1 MFPFLLPAGRRQ
13 RGAVAV
19 IAAIALPILIGF
31 AGLALDGGRLYMQ
44 KTELQNAADA
54 CALAASRELTCDP
67 AAGACAPNFL
77 INAENAGLTVAGR
90 NRIDFQ
96 GSPLGSAQLTA
107 ADIQFSTTYGPAS
120 SYLSRAAGASAASKY
135 VRCQPHQTGV
145 LPWFMQVLGVGAQ
158 AINASAVATLS
169 PAQSNCAIPIGMC
182 MTSTG
187 TPSNPFNGMV
197 VGKWFTS
204 LLGSSAT
211 GSFDWIDFPPPPGSQ
226 SNGGGAADLA
236 SLLKGTG
243 ACSITPGNV
252 GEQGKKTS
260 LATAWNT
267 RFGLYKGSD
276 RASIPG
282 SGTPDYTG
290 YGYSKNNWPSM
301 FNAYAGSSGTTPN
314 FVAARQQFKS
324 YNEIETGIAIP
335 NGTKTIEQP
344 PVLQQYG
351 ADRRMVTA
359 PVVDCAAW
367 AGTGSSQ
374 KVPVLGY
381 ACVLMLHPMGTDNDE
396 VFLEYRGK
404 ATDLSSPC
412 ATSGAVG
419 GPTSM
424 GPLVPA
430 LVQ

>member
-13 RGAVAV
+13 RGAVAI

-67 AAGACAPNFL
+67 AAGACGPNFL

-187 TPSNPFNGMV
+187 TPSNPFNGLT
-197 VGKWFTS
+197 VGQWVTS
-204 LLGSSAT
+204 KLSSSAT
-211 GSFDWIDFPPPPGSQ
+211 GSFDWIDFTPP
-226 SNGGGAADLA
+226 GGGASELAD
-236 SLLKGTG
+236 LLKGTG
-243 ACSITPGNV
+243 QCSTSGSSNV
-252 GEQGKKTS
+252 GEQGNKSS
-260 LATAWNT
+260 LAKAWNT
-267 RFGLYKGSD
+267 RFGLYQGSESVTSAAPD
-276 RASIPG
+276 FTGFAY
-282 SGTPDYTG
+282 TPTT
-290 YGYSKNNWPSM
+290 WPSKS
-301 FNAYAGSSGTTPN
+301 NAYGGTSGTTAN
-314 FVAARQQFKS
+314 FQTARAQFKP
-324 YNEIETGIAIP
+324 YQGDLAAGI
-335 NGTKTIEQP
+335 TIVGNP
-344 PVLQQYG
+344 TATSAANHQQYG
-351 ADRRMVTA
+351 ADRRLVTA
-359 PVVDCAAW
+359 PMVDCTAW
-367 AGTGSSQ
+367 AGGTGSQ
-374 KVPVLGY
+374 QVPVLGY
-381 ACVLMLHPMGTDNDE
+381 ACVLMLAPMGKDDDE
-396 VFLEYRGK
+396 VYLEYRGK
-404 ATDLSSPC
+404 STDLTSPC